1 MPVGT
6 HTKGRRLERYQRL
19 ETGGIGVLIALTLPQ
34 WASRIEVDA
43 TRFLFWRRFDVLTEH
58 RHQPT

>member
-6 HTKGRRLERYQRL
+6 HIKGRRLERYQRF
-19 ETGGIGVLIALTLPQ
+19 ETAGIEVLVAPALPQ
-34 WASRIEVDA
+34 WAARIEVDA
-43 TRFLFWRRFDVLTEH
+43 SRFLFWQRFDVLTEH